1 MYYFDRD
8 ILGQFEEGDGRCFC
22 MPNGLGGYS
31 SHSIINSSHRK
42 HYGYLVA
49 CLKPPV
55 LRMLLLARINE
66 RLQIGN
72 NMYDLEAQKYVSSLK
87 EGNKYLTEFDYHFI
101 PTYSYNVEGISIKK
115 RISPM
120 YNSNTVAITYEILS
134 RVDATLYLEPLFN
147 YREHGAA
154 SSIDDLKFSESVK
167 NNILSLVPDKNP
179 DVKIKFSYSHAN
191 FK

>member
-72 NMYDLEAQKYVSSLK
+72 NMYV
-87 EGNKYLTEFDYHFI
+87 
-101 PTYSYNVEGISIKK
+101 IK
-115 RISPM
+115 
-120 YNSNTVAITYEILS
+120 
-134 RVDATLYLEPLFN
+134 LYLLFL
-147 YREHGAA
+147 E
-154 SSIDDLKFSESVK
+154 I
-167 NNILSLVPDKNP
+167 
-179 DVKIKFSYSHAN
+179 
-191 FK
+191 